1 MGLTNFPNGV
11 TSFGIPVMGGGVQ
24 IPVTTGSYFF
34 VHSGT
39 GSDSNSGKEPTAP
52 VATLDHALGLCTS
65 SKKDVIVLMPG
76 HSETITG
83 AGGITLDKIGVH
95 IVGLGDYDLRPTFL
109 MDAATTVTCLVT
121 SANVTVENVLFK
133 AGHADIVVFA
143 TITAKGCTFKNCRWE
158 ENVATENFITVM
170 SVGAADNDSDGFTM
184 QGCEIIQ
191 GDTADLHAII
201 INKNQNDVK
210 LIGNYIRGIY
220 DATPYSA
227 VYCPSTE
234 VLANFLMCYNT
245 VYDAQA
251 DGQNAPTVNLACTTS
266 TGMVYNNY
274 AQVLD
279 TAGETPFLG
288 GAGGLGFFNNYSSG
302 VAGTAS
308 GYLRPAA
315 DS

>member
-1 MGLTNFPNGV
+1 MGVPV
-11 TSFGIPVMGGGVQ
+11 FGSGQQVPF
-24 IPVTTGSYFF
+24 TTGKYFF
-34 VHSGT
+34 VDSNT
-39 GSDSNSGKEPTAP
+39 GSDSNSGTTKTQP
-52 VATLDHALGLCTS
+52 VATLDKALGLCTAN
-65 SKKDVIVLMPG
+65 KGDVIILMPG

-83 AGGITLDKIGVH
+83 AGGITLDKAGVH
-95 IVGLGDYDLRPTFL
+95 IVGLGAYDARPTFL
-109 MDAATTVTCLVT
+109 MDAATAVTCLVT
-121 SANVTVENVLFK
+121 AANVTVENCLFK

-143 TITAKGCTFKNCRWE
+143 TVTAKGNVWKNCRWE

-170 SVGAADNDSDGFTM
+170 SVGAADNDSDGFAM
-184 QGCEIIQ
+184 YGCEIIQ
-191 GDTADLHAII
+191 GDAADLHAII

-210 LIGNYIRGIY
+210 LVGNYIRGTY

-234 VLANFLMCYNT
+234 VLANFLMAWNT
-245 VYDAQA
+245 VYDQQA

-266 TGMVYNNY
+266 TGIVAYNV

-288 GAGGLGFFNNYSSG
+288 GAGGLGFFQNFASG

-308 GYLRPAA
+308 GYLKPAA